1 MYDFSYTT
9 KMPNTF
15 SEFLLDQ
22 PWMKLIYALSV
33 SSRPRSLRELADMT
47 GLSVSTV
54 QDLVR
59 RLKAAK
65 IISSK
70 PVANK
75 IFYSLEIN
83 NEEEELIQEIIKAA
97 TQEKTRKL
105 AKKYSLRSEKVINW
119 IDETIETLQIGKK
132 RLHDTN

>member
-83 NEEEELIQEIIKAA
+83 NEEEELIQEIIKVA